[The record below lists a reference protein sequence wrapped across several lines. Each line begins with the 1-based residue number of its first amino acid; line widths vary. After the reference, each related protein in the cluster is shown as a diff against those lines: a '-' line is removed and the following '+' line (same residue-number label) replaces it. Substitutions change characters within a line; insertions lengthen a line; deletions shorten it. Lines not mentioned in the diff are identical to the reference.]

1 MSRITRRRFAVL
13 ARALAG
19 ALLVASVTVLAAP
32 AASADPQVP
41 FTQDVYART
50 HLAKSG
56 MDITVPPG
64 VFTGSIDLATG
75 DETGTLSLPP
85 ATVTINLF
93 GVLPAADASF
103 VMEAAGPIRGHA
115 DLATFTVDTTAAF
128 RVRLARLTPHGT
140 SVNLVGDGC
149 TTTSPVTVTMHGV
162 VNPATGGTFAS
173 TYTIPTF
180 EHCGALTPAITAFV
194 SGPGNTF
201 VASFAPHGAPPPT
214 PPTTTQPPAPPLA
227 IADVHAQVALPPAAG
242 ATADGR
248 LRVTVPAPTPPP
260 LVTETPTP
268 PPSTTTAPPAPLP
281 PPNPMG
287 SILKSVLGG

>member
-1 MSRITRRRFAVL
+1 
-13 ARALAG
+13 
-19 ALLVASVTVLAAP
+19 
-32 AASADPQVP
+32 
-41 FTQDVYART
+41 
-50 HLAKSG
+50 
-56 MDITVPPG
+56 
-64 VFTGSIDLATG
+64 
-75 DETGTLSLPP
+75 
-85 ATVTINLF
+85 
-93 GVLPAADASF
+93 ADASF
-103 VMEAAGPIRGHA
+103 VMEAAGPIRGHV

-140 SVNLVGDGC
+140 SLNLVGDGC

-201 VASFAPHGAPPPT
+201 VASFAPHGAQPPT

-227 IADVHAQVALPPAAG
+227 TADVHAQVALPPAAG

-248 LRVTVPAPTPPP
+248 VRVTVPAPTPPADRDRDAHAP
-260 LVTETPTP
+260 AEHDDRATGA
-268 PPSTTTAPPAPLP
+268 TAAAEPHGVDPEVGPRRLS
-281 PPNPMG
+281 G
-287 SILKSVLGG
+287 SDEGCRCAT

>member
-1 MSRITRRRFAVL
+1 MPRTTRRHSRVL
-13 ARALAG
+13 ARTLAG
-19 ALLVASVTVLAAP
+19 AVLVGSAIVLAAP
-32 AASADPQVP
+32 AATADPQVP

-75 DETGTLSLPP
+75 DQTGTLSLPP
-85 ATVTINLF
+85 ATVTISLF
-93 GVLPAADASF
+93 GVLPAADALF
-103 VMEAAGPIRGHA
+103 VMEAAGPIHGHV

-128 RVRLARLTPHGT
+128 NVRLARLTPHGT

-149 TTTSPVTVTMHGV
+149 TTASPVTVTMHGV

-194 SGPGNTF
+194 SGPGNMF

-214 PPTTTQPPAPPLA
+214 APTTTRPPAPPFA
-227 IADVHAQVALPPAAG
+227 TADVHAQVAPPAPTAG

-248 LRVTVPAPTPPP
+248 LRVTIPTPTRPP
-260 LVTETPTP
+260 LVTATPAP
-268 PPSTTTAPPAPLP
+268 PPSTRTAPPAP
-281 PPNPMG
+281 PPNLMG

>member
-1 MSRITRRRFAVL
+1 MPRTTRRRSRAL
-13 ARALAG
+13 ARTLAG
-19 ALLVASVTVLAAP
+19 ALLVGGILVLAAP

-75 DETGTLSLPP
+75 EQTGTLTLPP
-85 ATVTINLF
+85 AAVTINLF

-103 VMEAAGPIRGHA
+103 VMEAAGPIHGHV

-128 RVRLARLTPHGT
+128 NVKLARLTPHGT
-140 SVNLVGDGC
+140 SVNLVGDNC
-149 TTTSPVTVTMHGV
+149 TTSSPVTVTMHGV

-180 EHCGALTPAITAFV
+180 KDCGAFTPAITAFV

-201 VASFAPHGAPPPT
+201 VASFAPHGSPPPSA
-214 PPTTTQPPAPPLA
+214 PTTTQPPPPPA
-227 IADVHAQVALPPAAG
+227 ATADVHAQVTLPAPGGG
-242 ATADGR
+242 ATSTGQ
-248 LRVTVPAPTPPP
+248 LQVTIPTPALPP
-260 LVTETPTP
+260 LVTATPAP
-268 PPSTTTAPPAPLP
+268 PPSTTTAPPAAP
-281 PPNPMG
+281 PTLG
-287 SILKSVLGG
+287 LILKSVLGG

>member
-1 MSRITRRRFAVL
+1 MPRTTRRRSRAF

-19 ALLVASVTVLAAP
+19 AFLVGSVVVLAAP
-32 AASADPQVP
+32 AASADPKVP

-75 DETGTLSLPP
+75 DQTGTLSLPP

-103 VMEAAGPIRGHA
+103 VMEAAGPIHGHV

-128 RVRLARLTPHGT
+128 NVRLARLTPHGT
-140 SVNLVGDGC
+140 SVNLVGDRC

-180 EHCGALTPAITAFV
+180 AHCGALTPAITAFV

-201 VASFAPHGAPPPT
+201 VASFAPHGSPPPT
-214 PPTTTQPPAPPLA
+214 SPTAMQPPAPPA
-227 IADVHAQVALPPAAG
+227 VTADMHAQVAPPAPAEG
-242 ATADGR
+242 ATATGQ
-248 LRVTVPAPTPPP
+248 LHLTIPTPAPPP
-260 LVTETPTP
+260 LVTATPAP
-268 PPSTTTAPPAPLP
+268 PPSTTTTPPAP
-281 PPNPMG
+281 PPNLVGP
-287 SILKSVLGG
+287 ILKSVLGG